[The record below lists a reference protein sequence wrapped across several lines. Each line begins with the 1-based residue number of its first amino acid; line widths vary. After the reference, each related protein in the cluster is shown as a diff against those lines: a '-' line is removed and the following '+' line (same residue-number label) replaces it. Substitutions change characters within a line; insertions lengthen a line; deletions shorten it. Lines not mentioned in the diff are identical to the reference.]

1 MYRKEVCK
9 VRSKIIDT
17 LARIIEINIV
27 IKIYSKTKYYT
38 EDLELYCIYNEHG
51 SYVSTIV
58 LEKEEL
64 VINGEVINYYHQ
76 TVDEE

>member
-1 MYRKEVCK
+1 MMIHAFYKDNYDVPYYED
-9 VRSKIIDT
+9 II
-17 LARIIEINIV
+17 
-27 IKIYSKTKYYT
+27 T

-76 TVDEE
+76 RVDEE